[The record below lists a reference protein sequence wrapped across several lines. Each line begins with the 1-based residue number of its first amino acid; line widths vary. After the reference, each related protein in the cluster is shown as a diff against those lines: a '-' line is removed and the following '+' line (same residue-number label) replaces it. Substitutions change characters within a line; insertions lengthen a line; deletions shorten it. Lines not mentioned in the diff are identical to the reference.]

1 MAHHKRS
8 SLTVDELA
16 FTVLVSSH
24 QTFCSLLSDVVQR
37 RLRQTYPDTWMDQI
51 VACFSSSVAGHLRN
65 DLEKDGVG
73 HINDAFVLCKVIRSF
88 MRRVFSKPPTKSG
101 QDGIIGPM
109 EVERF
114 AFQLQDVENARHF
127 AFHGQGVSVD
137 EAIRSL
143 LSMKHFI
150 KTFLLINDEDFERSF
165 QGFEQEINDKRD
177 ALLQTKEASQSLCL
191 LPLQAVFQALIYRCI
206 SSLESEIS
214 HLLKSM
220 GQKEYMEKFE
230 RPKVTAEISSLLLI
244 IKRESSLSPSTSN
257 LTSFVKSRQTFL
269 LNLQK
274 LAKLFSSGEASIRN
288 KLAHGKHFE
297 HDEVKETL
305 DSTKS
310 LLDSLK
316 TLKDNMVILKLD
328 SSVLL
333 NIFDDIEE
341 TEKQLINCEIA
352 SNESPC
358 QLSSRAKC
366 LVKRDRCF
374 AGRDS
379 ELQSTLETLRKLPQ
393 PCLRSPAVQ
402 DKLHHVT
409 KTICIGIT
417 GIPGVGKS
425 TLARQILHELQAD
438 FVRQSWVSSDTASHV
453 KSDLLSSVLSCHQQA
468 MSDNDMRSALDA
480 LPDRELI
487 VLDNL
492 RKQSVPL
499 VRKLFSKSKHI
510 LIITTYSQR
519 TLQHSLHEG
528 FDLSHQATLCPFHT
542 EDSLK
547 IVKSIVRANFESSTI
562 SDKNLEH
569 FWAELAGV
577 LIEDLGNL
585 PLAVSTFGVLL
596 QRSIKARIG
605 KKKTLKVEEAQKAL
619 LKIKEEMSSSLE
631 RAEQESENSFH
642 VRGLGG
648 VVKMALEEISNHP
661 QALLLVFAGAMT
673 GDIAF
678 PWAFVDIKIESLIV
692 RCPADSAFSS
702 DQITAQFSLFLSVF
716 ESLCGEKNRERSS
729 LFGELEDLGL
739 AECSAA
745 GDEMHMHRLIQACVW
760 QNINSDASHVNR
772 LFPCVPEQDGLDL
785 LVTLL
790 FIFVT
795 EAILVVMTDG
805 KEKFRRIKEPE
816 KVHYFSAIK
825 VYQSLHQW
833 VEIESLPSTDRW
845 KVAFVDTSLES
856 EKDKRASLT
865 IGVLQ
870 TIQHPD
876 VITQC
881 QLNSLAESQVRCILV
896 EISIALSDFSKEYS
910 SQILKQVLEC
920 VGRLPCF
927 PIDDEKNIT
936 KACAWYIYTTEGID
950 KMQGFLAEMAPQINF
965 SDVYQPRL
973 TDSGTRLFLSSEEE
987 YEKLLHVIKS
997 LTWDELAERTEWILQ
1012 LQSTAFEVM
1021 ERGDEMQVD
1030 LADKVVEVGVALRER
1045 LVEDKKQFYGGSVHL
1060 PLLTM
1065 LLQGI
1070 RKEVDRLAFSRL
1082 FSKAVHHVDNDE
1094 TVRDCLRRATLFK
1107 GAGHKGV
1114 TSQNRNFILS
1124 LVGTLCHQ
1132 AKAASCIGWYE
1143 KEVGLLHICW
1153 GLICAN
1159 TTCFSSS
1166 VKIFRGN
1173 FFDAKLSLQANV
1185 LMGKPPSHILQRVLH
1200 SVVNDGHFPG
1210 VWIVSMKTIFVTVS
1224 LLVHDPEPTCNRRL
1238 EHTVVEE
1245 AMFLLAM
1252 TAVLGNCEE
1261 YTLMYLSKLCDHKP
1275 LSLSSSWKCKM
1286 SEVIRNV
1293 VDLINSFRSTTGL
1306 RNLGCTVALWKKL
1319 VAGGSLEQVKNV
1331 YHLFLMTY
1339 HRCMEYELSCVST
1352 VLGGVPPSACK
1363 ILLKRVGIK
1372 LTYSAVEEFLAL
1384 GQFQLAEDILGKFI
1398 SDQTLYAPSHFGVAS
1413 LHLALAN
1420 VLHFK
1425 GDLDTA
1431 LLHAKT
1437 ALQMH
1442 KDIFGEKLTDELC
1455 KVQEQCRILEHE
1467 KAMAKSKQ

>member
-1 MAHHKRS
+1 MAHHKRF

-37 RLRQTYPDTWMDQI
+37 RLRQTYPDTWVDQI

-65 DLEKDGVG
+65 DLEKDGTG

-127 AFHGQGVSVD
+127 VFHAQGVSVD

-143 LSMKHFI
+143 LSMKQFI
-150 KTFLLINDEDFERSF
+150 KTFFVINDVDFERRF
-165 QGFEQEINDKRD
+165 QGFEQKINDKRD
-177 ALLQTKEASQSLCL
+177 ALLQTKETSQSLCL

-220 GQKEYMEKFE
+220 SQKEYMEKFE
-230 RPKVTAEISSLLLI
+230 RPRVTAEILSLLLI
-244 IKRESSLSPSTSN
+244 IKRESCQSPSTSN
-257 LTSFVKSRQTFL
+257 LTSFVKSRRTFI
-269 LNLQK
+269 LNLKK

-305 DSTKS
+305 DSTKRF
-310 LLDSLK
+310 LDSLK
-316 TLKDNMVILKLD
+316 TLKDNTLIIKLD

-333 NIFDDIEE
+333 NILGDIEE
-341 TEKQLINCEIA
+341 TQKHLINCEIA
-352 SNESPC
+352 SKDSSC
-358 QLSSRAKC
+358 LLQSRAKC
-366 LVKRDRCF
+366 LVKKDRCF
-374 AGRDS
+374 VGRDS
-379 ELQSTLETLRKLPQ
+379 ELQTALETLRKIPQ
-393 PCLRSPAVQ
+393 PCLHSVQ
-402 DKLHHVT
+402 EKLHHLT
-409 KTICIGIT
+409 KTKCVGIT

-438 FVRQSWVSSDTASHV
+438 FVRQSWVSSDTTSHV

-487 VLDNL
+487 FLDNL

-519 TLQHSLHEG
+519 TLQQSLLEG
-528 FDLSHQATLCPFHT
+528 FDLSHQVTLRPFHT

-547 IVKSIVRANFESSTI
+547 VVKSIVRANFESSTI

-569 FWAELAGV
+569 FWEELAGV
-577 LIEDLGNL
+577 LMEDLGNL

-605 KKKTLKVEEAQKAL
+605 KKKTLKVEEAQQAL
-619 LKIKEEMSSSLE
+619 LKIKEEMSTSLE
-631 RAEQESENSFH
+631 RAEQESEDSFH

-678 PWAFVDIKIESLIV
+678 PWAFIDIKIESLIV

-716 ESLCGEKNRERSS
+716 ESLCGAKNRERSS
-729 LFGELEDLGL
+729 LCGELEDLGV

-745 GDEMHMHRLIQACVW
+745 GDEIHMHRSIQACIW
-760 QNINSDASHVNR
+760 QNINSDASYVNHF
-772 LFPCVPEQDGLDL
+772 FPCVPEQDGLHL

-833 VEIESLPSTDRW
+833 VEIESFSSTDRW

-856 EKDKRASLT
+856 DKDKRASLT

-870 TIQHPD
+870 AIQHPD

-896 EISIALSDFSKEYS
+896 EISIALSKFSKEYS

-920 VGRLPCF
+920 VGRLPSF
-927 PIDDEKNIT
+927 PIDDEKKIT
-936 KACAWYIYTTEGID
+936 NACAWYIYTTEGFA
-950 KMQGFLAEMAPQINF
+950 KMQEFLAETARQIDI
-965 SDVYQPRL
+965 SDVSQPRL
-973 TDSGTRLFLSSEEE
+973 IDSGTCLFLSSEEE
-987 YEKLLHVIKS
+987 YEKLLHAIKS
-997 LTWDELAERTEWILQ
+997 LTWDELVERTEWILQ

-1060 PLLTM
+1060 PLLPL

-1070 RKEVDRLAFSRL
+1070 RKEVDHLAFSRQ

-1094 TVRDCLRRATLFK
+1094 IVRDCLRRATVFK

-1114 TSQNRNFILS
+1114 TSQNRNLILS

-1143 KEVGLLHICW
+1143 KEIDLLWICW
-1153 GLICAN
+1153 TLVCGDPD
-1159 TTCFSSS
+1159 TFSSN
-1166 VKIFRGN
+1166 VN
-1173 FFDAKLSLQANV
+1173 FFLQKSNVEVGFQPNDSVGKL
-1185 LMGKPPSHILQRVLH
+1185 PSYILQRVLH
-1200 SVVNDGHFPG
+1200 SFVSDGHFPG
-1210 VWIVSMKTIFVTVS
+1210 VWMVSLKTIYVTVS
-1224 LLVHDPEPTCNRRL
+1224 LLVHDQKSTCSRML
-1238 EHTVVEE
+1238 EHTVVKE
-1245 AMFLLAM
+1245 AISLLAM

-1261 YTLMYLSKLCDHKP
+1261 YTLIYLCKLCDHKP
-1275 LSLSSSWKCKM
+1275 VSLSLSWKCKM
-1286 SEVIRNV
+1286 LEVIGNV
-1293 VDLINSFRSTTGL
+1293 VGLVDFFRSTTGL
-1306 RNLGCTVALWKKL
+1306 RNLGYTVALWRKH
-1319 VAGGSLEQVKNV
+1319 VAGGSFELVQNV
-1331 YHLFLMTY
+1331 YFSFLLT
-1339 HRCMEYELSCVST
+1339 CMEFQLSCMPT
-1352 VLGGVPPSACK
+1352 VFGGVPQVACK
-1363 ILLKRVGIK
+1363 TLLNRLAVK
-1372 LTYSAVEEFLAL
+1372 LSYSAVEEFLVL
-1384 GQFQLAEDILGKFI
+1384 GQFQLAEDIWEKVLPEQNLF
-1398 SDQTLYAPSHFGVAS
+1398 PSSHLGVAS
-1413 LHLALAN
+1413 LHLTLAN
-1420 VLHFK
+1420 ILHFK
-1425 GDLDTA
+1425 GDLDGA
-1431 LLHAKT
+1431 LLHTKK

-1442 KDIFGEKLTDELC
+1442 KDIFGEKSTDERC
-1455 KVQEQCRILEHE
+1455 KLQEQCYILEQE
-1467 KAMAKSKQ
+1467 KAKAKRQQ